1 MRFKSFFVIS
11 KVLRDRTGFTI
22 ATRFVPRDSSEH
34 EGNFHQ
40 QRRTPIGRDILA
52 DNLGSVRA
60 RIDFASL
67 MIDDMDVAYFWHTKS
82 GGYRR
87 PLKTAEPVQ
96 SSIEFSKSCTFGAL
110 AVVVQTV
117 SLHVN
122 SGRGR
127 LNEDQRS
134 VGSGAPATI
143 SADERGT
150 CVANHEFPPLANV
163 TNSFCF
169 DSPSLKQ
176 RLRGTGSKRSE
187 QS

>member
-1 MRFKSFFVIS
+1 
-11 KVLRDRTGFTI
+11 
-22 ATRFVPRDSSEH
+22 VPRDSSEH
-34 EGNFHQ
+34 KRNFHQ
-40 QRRTPIGRDILA
+40 QRRAPIGRDILA
-52 DNLGSVRA
+52 DNLGGVRA

-67 MIDDMDVAYFWHTKS
+67 MIDDMDVVYFRRTKR
-82 GGYRR
+82 GGNRR
-87 PLKTAEPVQ
+87 SLKTAKRVQ

-143 SADERGT
+143 PADERG
-150 CVANHEFPPLANV
+150 NV
-163 TNSFCF
+163 
-169 DSPSLKQ
+169 
-176 RLRGTGSKRSE
+176 RGKS
-187 QS
+187 